1 MFPPLASAALNL
13 TQTCEDMAF
22 SLTKEQMDIR
32 KAAQEFA
39 EGEFRAVARDLDAR
53 ETFDDRLWKKA
64 GRLGFLA
71 VFIPEEY
78 GGAGL
83 GYLEQCVIIE
93 EFARVDLGITHAIES
108 TFFGSQLILAAGT
121 EEQRQKYLPPICAGE
136 TRMGMAI
143 TEPDA
148 GSDVVS
154 VATSARKDDG
164 EYVINGNKIFITNA
178 TLADFLIVLCVTNP
192 EHPKKHERL
201 STILVE
207 TDRPGYE
214 ANVFH
219 GKLSIRT
226 SNTGEVVFK
235 DVRVPGKNRVGEEG
249 KGFYLIM
256 EFFNRTRV
264 QVSALA
270 VGTAQGALDKA
281 VAHVRGREQ
290 FGSPL
295 ASFQLVQGK
304 IAEMVTLT
312 EAARSICYRAASKL
326 DSGSPDPA
334 LSSMAK
340 WYCAEAAVKVADE
353 AIQLHGGY
361 GILEEYDV
369 AHYWRNAKVL
379 EIFEGSKEIEK
390 IIIGRKILGR

>member
-1 MFPPLASAALNL
+1 MVFG
-13 TQTCEDMAF
+13 
-22 SLTKEQMDIR
+22 LTKEQLDIR

-71 VFIPEEY
+71 VFIPEKY

-83 GYLEQCVIIE
+83 GYLEQCLIIE

-108 TFFGSQLILAAGT
+108 TFFGSQLIQMSGT
-121 EEQRQKYLPPICAGE
+121 EEQKQKYLPPICAGE
-136 TRMGMAI
+136 MRMGVAI

-154 VATSARKDDG
+154 VTTLARKDNG
-164 EYVINGNKIFITNA
+164 EYVINGNKIFITNC
-178 TLADFLIVLCVTNP
+178 TVADFLLVLCVTNP
-192 EHPKKHERL
+192 DHAKKHERL

-214 ANVFH
+214 ASAFH

-226 SNTGEVVFK
+226 SNTGEVVLK
-235 DVRVPGKNRVGEEG
+235 DVRVPEKNLVGEEG
-249 KGFYLIM
+249 KGFYQVM

-264 QVSALA
+264 QVAALA

-281 VAHVRGREQ
+281 VAHVRRREQ
-290 FGSPL
+290 FGNRL
-295 ASFQLVQGK
+295 ASFQMVQGK

-312 EAARSICYRAASKL
+312 EAARSLYYRAASKL
-326 DSGSPDPA
+326 DSETPDPA

-340 WYCAEAAVKVADE
+340 WYCAEVAVKVADE

-369 AHYWRNAKVL
+369 AHYWRDAKVL

-390 IIIGRKILGR
+390 MIIGRKVLGKS

>member
-1 MFPPLASAALNL
+1 MCFN
-13 TQTCEDMAF
+13 
-22 SLTKEQMDIR
+22 LTKEQIDIQ
-32 KAAQEFA
+32 KAAREFA
-39 EGEFRAVARDLDAR
+39 EGELRPVARDLDAR

-64 GRLGFLA
+64 AELGFLA
-71 VFIPEEY
+71 VFVDEKY
-78 GGAGL
+78 GGLGL
-83 GYLEQCVIIE
+83 GYLEQCLIVE
-93 EFARVDLGITHAIES
+93 EFARVDLGIAHALES
-108 TFFGSQLILAAGT
+108 TFFGTQLIQFAGN
-121 EEQRQKYLPPICAGE
+121 EKQKEKYLPPICRGE
-136 TRMGMAI
+136 TRMGVAI

-148 GSDVVS
+148 GSDVTS
-154 VATSARKDDG
+154 VTTEATKDG
-164 EYVINGNKIFITNA
+164 GGYVVNGNKIFITNA
-178 TLADFLIVLCVTNP
+178 TLADFLIVLCVTHP
-192 EHPKKHERL
+192 DHPKKHDRF

-207 TDRPGYE
+207 TNRAGYE
-214 ANVFH
+214 ANVLH
-219 GKLSIRT
+219 GKLSLRP
-226 SNTGEVVFK
+226 SNTGEVAFK
-235 DVRVPGKNRVGEEG
+235 GVRVPLDNLLGKEG
-249 KGFYLIM
+249 RGFYNVM

-264 QVSALA
+264 QVAALG

-281 VAHVRGREQ
+281 VAYVRRREQ

-295 ASFQLVQGK
+295 GAFQLVQGK
-304 IAEMVTLT
+304 IAEMVTMT

-340 WYCAEAAVKVADE
+340 WYCAEVAVKVADD

-390 IIIGRKILGR
+390 IIIGRKILGTR

>member
-1 MFPPLASAALNL
+1 MGFGL
-13 TQTCEDMAF
+13 TR
-22 SLTKEQMDIR
+22 EQLDIR
-32 KAAQEFA
+32 KAARDFA
-39 EGEFRAVARDLDAR
+39 EGEFRPVARDLDAR

-64 GRLGFLA
+64 GNLGFLA
-71 VFIPEEY
+71 VFIPEKY

-83 GYLEQCVIIE
+83 GYLEQCLIIE

-108 TFFGSQLILAAGT
+108 TFFGSQLIDIAGS
-121 EEQRQKYLPPICAGE
+121 EEQKQTYLPPLCAGE
-136 TRMGMAI
+136 IRMGVAI

-154 VATSARKDDG
+154 VATLARRDGG
-164 EYVINGNKIFITNA
+164 EYVINGNKVFITNC
-178 TLADFLIVLCVTNP
+178 TVADFLIVLCVTNP
-192 EHPKKHERL
+192 DHPRKHERL
-201 STILVE
+201 STIIVE
-207 TDRPGYE
+207 TDRSGYE
-214 ANVFH
+214 ANAFH

-226 SNTGEVVFK
+226 SNTGEVVFN
-235 DVRVPGKNRVGEEG
+235 DVRVPGKNLIGEEG
-249 KGFYLIM
+249 RGFYHVM

-264 QVSALA
+264 QVAALA

-281 VAHVRGREQ
+281 VAHVRRREQ
-290 FGSPL
+290 FGNRL
-295 ASFQLVQGK
+295 ATFQMVQGK

-312 EAARSICYRAASKL
+312 EAARSLCYRAASTV
-326 DSGSPDPA
+326 DSSAPDPV

-390 IIIGRKILGR
+390 LIIGRKVLGKV

>member
-1 MFPPLASAALNL
+1 MV
-13 TQTCEDMAF
+13 F
-22 SLTKEQMDIR
+22 SLSKEQLDIR
-32 KAAQEFA
+32 NAAQEFA

-64 GRLGFLA
+64 GHLGFLA
-71 VFIPEEY
+71 VFIPETY

-108 TFFGSQLILAAGT
+108 TFFGSQLIQMAGT
-121 EEQRQKYLPPICAGE
+121 EEQKQKYLPPICAGE
-136 TRMGMAI
+136 MRMGVAI

-154 VATSARKDDG
+154 VATLAKKDGGD
-164 EYVINGNKIFITNA
+164 YVINGSKIFITNC
-178 TLADFLIVLCVTNP
+178 TVADFLIVLCVTNP
-192 EHPKKHERL
+192 AYPKKHERL
-201 STILVE
+201 STIIVE

-214 ANVFH
+214 ASAFH

-235 DVRVPGKNRVGEEG
+235 DVRVPEKNLVGEEG
-249 KGFYLIM
+249 RGFYHIM

-264 QVSALA
+264 QVAALA

-281 VAHVRGREQ
+281 VAHVRRREQ
-290 FGSPL
+290 FGNRL
-295 ASFQLVQGK
+295 ASFQMVQGK

-312 EAARSICYRAASKL
+312 EAARSLCYRAASKL
-326 DSGSPDPA
+326 DSETPDPA

-340 WYCAEAAVKVADE
+340 WYCAEVAVKVADE

-369 AHYWRNAKVL
+369 AHYWRDAKVL

-390 IIIGRKILGR
+390 MIIGRKILGKS

>member
-1 MFPPLASAALNL
+1 VCFN
-13 TQTCEDMAF
+13 
-22 SLTKEQMDIR
+22 LTKEQIDIQ
-32 KAAQEFA
+32 KAAREFA
-39 EGEFRAVARDLDAR
+39 EGELRPVARDLDAR
-53 ETFDDRLWKKA
+53 EAFDDRLWKKA
-64 GRLGFLA
+64 AQLGFLA
-71 VFIPEEY
+71 VFVDEKY
-78 GGAGL
+78 GGLGL
-83 GYLEQCVIIE
+83 GYLEQCLIVE
-93 EFARVDLGITHAIES
+93 EFARVDLGIAHALES
-108 TFFGSQLILAAGT
+108 TFFGTQLIQSAGN
-121 EEQRQKYLPPICAGE
+121 EKHKEKYLPPICRGE
-136 TRMGMAI
+136 MRMGVAI

-148 GSDVVS
+148 GSDVTS
-154 VATSARKDDG
+154 VTTEATKDG
-164 EYVINGNKIFITNA
+164 GSYVINGNKIFITNA

-192 EHPKKHERL
+192 DHPKKHDRF

-207 TDRPGYE
+207 TNRAGYE
-214 ANVFH
+214 ANVLH
-219 GKLSIRT
+219 GKLSLRP
-226 SNTGEVVFK
+226 SNTGEVAFK
-235 DVRVPGKNRVGEEG
+235 GVRVPLDNLLGKEG
-249 KGFYLIM
+249 RGFYNVM

-264 QVSALA
+264 QVAALG

-281 VAHVRGREQ
+281 VAYVRRREQ

-295 ASFQLVQGK
+295 GAFQLVQGK
-304 IAEMVTLT
+304 IAEMVTMT

-340 WYCAEAAVKVADE
+340 WYCAEVAVKVADD

-390 IIIGRKILGR
+390 IIIGRKILGTR